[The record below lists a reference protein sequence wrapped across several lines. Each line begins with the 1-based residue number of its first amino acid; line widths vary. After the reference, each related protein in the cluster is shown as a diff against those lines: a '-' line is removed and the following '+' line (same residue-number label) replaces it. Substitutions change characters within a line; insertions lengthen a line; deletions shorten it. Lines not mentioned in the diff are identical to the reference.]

1 MQSHTPSF
9 WHLTPSLVCTS
20 HHGQTDLNEILEISL
35 TGFELPHSS
44 YDGKLKN
51 IFSTVIKSHSF
62 NDRDYPYR
70 LMPFVT
76 GKAGTYTNVP
86 VYAFNPLNLHPCCY
100 GGNDCTVSGLSSQ
113 AIDCNRRA
121 GRNARVDITI
131 TEAPCTVGDVSNTFS
146 APEQRYIW
154 NHPNNVATNPD
165 ANKCGYVS
173 NVVVREKGSGYM
185 EGDILYIP
193 GGISESDVG
202 GQWIEQVLPDYNF
215 NIYFQLTKNNI
226 EVLTKNETTDMNC
239 IGYTWRGSS
248 ATYPQSKCILWSKT
262 PDLGKFEE
270 ETPENEFEKADLVNG
285 AYVYRGYAAPP
296 ETTSDVNFDRN
307 NPSSRFCSLD
317 NNQCDYNTGTNT
329 CINIDWPTSAQC
341 NAFDWNST
349 VHYAG
354 PGYVPIQIEQ
364 MNANVDSWREYDFGY
379 TEGQRTRTYL
389 KIQPRGDWV
398 TRRCG
403 YADEDDTPTTSY
415 NLVSIPTSD
424 TSVYHETVFPDGISQ
439 SNVYKIVIPYK
450 TEDEN
455 GENKID
461 TDRFHTTEINF
472 FAD

>member
-1 MQSHTPSF
+1 M
-9 WHLTPSLVCTS
+9 
-20 HHGQTDLNEILEISL
+20 
-35 TGFELPHSS
+35 
-44 YDGKLKN
+44 
-51 IFSTVIKSHSF
+51 
-62 NDRDYPYR
+62 
-70 LMPFVT
+70 
-76 GKAGTYTNVP
+76 
-86 VYAFNPLNLHPCCY
+86 
-100 GGNDCTVSGLSSQ
+100 
-113 AIDCNRRA
+113 
-121 GRNARVDITI
+121 
-131 TEAPCTVGDVSNTFS
+131 
-146 APEQRYIW
+146 
-154 NHPNNVATNPD
+154 
-165 ANKCGYVS
+165 
-173 NVVVREKGSGYM
+173 
-185 EGDILYIP
+185 
-193 GGISESDVG
+193 G

-215 NIYFQLTKNNI
+215 NIYFQLTKDNI

-239 IGYTWRGSS
+239 IGYTWRGSA

-341 NAFDWNST
+341 NAFDWNSD

-364 MNANVDSWREYDFGY
+364 MNANVDSWRVHDFGY

-403 YADEDDTPTTSY
+403 YANEDVAPTTSY

-424 TSVYHETVFPDGISQ
+424 TSVYHESVFPDGISQ

-472 FAD
+472 FADYSVSDDTDYIENGHDHLKHYAILSETLKTSCPAGLHPLTAGQLNYPTSMITPGYFRNPSKRVTCTGFFRKKRIGVSNQYENYGLWDGKIGNSIYTKDGQDYSQCSHCEDHEIVSPGRAATSLSSTKEDCVKEKFMGIVGSESGLTETTGHWKFFNVLVGDQNQRNMGRAFNPSSGLHISWSNERDPHFLLHR